1 MIFPAQSVGASQDS
15 PPSAIDACYALPME
29 YKGIEYAVRARP
41 GPHQW
46 VWTILPK
53 GEAALMSQF
62 VGTKEGASA
71 AACRGIDRWLERQR
85 ARGRAFARK
94 VARRAAGCRP
104 ICDVKP

>member
-1 MIFPAQSVGASQDS
+1 
-15 PPSAIDACYALPME
+15 ME

-62 VGTKEGASA
+62 VGSKERASA
-71 AACRGIDRWLERQR
+71 DACRGIDRWLERQR
-85 ARGRAFARK
+85 IKRGRPSEVSLARK
-94 VARRAAGCRP
+94 NDGDLPDCARWTWIGGAYLSYRPQNAALTKLRTLLM
-104 ICDVKP
+104 

>member
-1 MIFPAQSVGASQDS
+1 MH
-15 PPSAIDACYALPME
+15 AIQPPME

-62 VGTKEGASA
+62 VGSKEGAPA
-71 AACRGIDRWLERQR
+71 DVCRGIDRWLERQS

-94 VARRAAGCRP
+94 VARRAAGEKRLLVEPSTRQP
-104 ICDVKP
+104 IPPCAR